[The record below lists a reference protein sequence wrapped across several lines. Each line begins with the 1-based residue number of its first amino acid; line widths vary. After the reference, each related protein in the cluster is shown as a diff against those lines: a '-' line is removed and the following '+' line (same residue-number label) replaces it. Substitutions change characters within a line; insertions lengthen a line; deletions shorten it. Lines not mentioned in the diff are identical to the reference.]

1 MMRCVNQYK
10 EKKEMTTELDQI
22 ADSAGE
28 TATTVA
34 EVAFGAAQTVREV
47 ASDPMGTARKQVKG
61 LERKGTPA
69 ARKVNR
75 RFNARLNAATA
86 PAKDVAKNINARFT
100 KAAKQAEKVANDLM
114 PEHITVL
121 GVEVNGKLPE
131 KVVIKGFELVKLQ
144 ARRRDVVGG
153 VAKRT
158 LRLFNGSFKT
168 IAKAASRM
176 EHATE
181 LRHAP
186 TAKKPVAT
194 KTSTRAHRVRRAA
207 ARRRAA

>member
-1 MMRCVNQYK
+1 
-10 EKKEMTTELDQI
+10 MTTELDQI

-186 TAKKPVAT
+186 TVKKSVAT
-194 KTSTRAHRVRRAA
+194 KTSTRARRVRRTA

>member
-1 MMRCVNQYK
+1 MN
-10 EKKEMTTELDQI
+10 TELDQI
-22 ADSAGE
+22 ADTAGE

-47 ASDPMGTARKQVKG
+47 ASDPIGSARKQVKG

-86 PAKDVAKNINARFT
+86 PAKGAAKTINARLS
-100 KAAKQAEKVANDLM
+100 KAAKVAGEWM
-114 PEHITVL
+114 PERITVM

-131 KVVIKGFELVKLQ
+131 KVMVMGLEMVKVQ
-144 ARRRDVVGG
+144 ARRRDVVGD
-153 VAKRT
+153 VAKRA
-158 LRLFNGSFKT
+158 LRVANGSFKT
-168 IAKAASRM
+168 IAKAASRL
-176 EHATE
+176 EYATE
-181 LRHAP
+181 TRHAP
-186 TAKKPVAT
+186 VKKTVAA
-194 KTSTRAHRVRRAA
+194 KTSTRVRRTKRAT

>member
-1 MMRCVNQYK
+1 
-10 EKKEMTTELDQI
+10 MTTELDQI

-86 PAKDVAKNINARFT
+86 PAKDVAKNINARIS
-100 KAAKQAEKVANDLM
+100 AAAQIASDLM
-114 PEHITVL
+114 PERITLL

-153 VAKRT
+153 VAKRA
-158 LRLFNGSFKT
+158 LRVFNGSFKT
-168 IAKAASRM
+168 IAKTATRL
-176 EHATE
+176 EYATE

-186 TAKKPVAT
+186 TVKKSVAT
-194 KTSTRAHRVRRAA
+194 KATAKTSTRTRRTRRTA